1 MKVRQILES
10 KGPAVATIA
19 PERTIEEAIGE
30 LGKRRIG
37 SLVVIDDAGRLIGI
51 LSERDVVASMAERG
65 LDLTERTVRDL
76 MTTTVTTCRPDDDVN
91 DVTVKMTRGR
101 FRHVPVI
108 DQGKLAGLIS
118 IGDAVKAR
126 IEELE
131 HERAQLQDY
140 ISSGW

>member
-1 MKVRQILES
+1 
-10 KGPAVATIA
+10 VATIA